1 VPFAAHDD
9 FLDIESVNYYRMAVA
24 SGSDAEEVL
33 SALRLGSRD
42 NARSP
47 MQWDAGDHAGFTT
60 GIPWSRVNPN
70 HTEINA
76 EAALADDD
84 SVFHHYRRVIELRHT
99 EPAVAHGDFHMLAP
113 DHPKLY
119 AFTRAHEGT
128 ELLVLANFSS
138 DELPLD
144 DLDGGGEDLDLDA
157 WKDSTLLL
165 GNVGEPAAPTAPL
178 RAWEARVLRR

>member
-1 VPFAAHDD
+1 MTNVPFAAHDD
-9 FLDIESVNYYRMAVA
+9 FLDIESVNYYRMAVE

-47 MQWDAGDHAGFTT
+47 MQWDASANAGFTT
-60 GIPWSRVNPN
+60 GTPWSKVNPN

-76 EAALADDD
+76 QAALADDD

-99 EPAVAHGDFHMLAP
+99 EPAVAHGDFHMLAA
-113 DHPKLY
+113 DHPALY

-128 ELLVLANFSS
+128 ELLVLANFSG

-144 DLDGGGEDLDLDA
+144 DVDDLDLDG
-157 WKDSTLLL
+157 WKGSTLLL
-165 GNVGEPAAPTAPL
+165 GNVEEPSGPTAPL